1 MITRDVWV
9 TVSGMSRTLIL
20 IFGIMCW
27 TGVAAGAVVHLAFGD
42 WFYAAIMGIAFVL
55 WTVAFLQYSAKK
67 DAEASLSER

>member
-27 TGVAAGAVVHLAFGD
+27 TGVAAAAVVHLAFGD
-42 WFYAAIMGIAFVL
+42 WFYAAFMGIGFVL

-67 DAEASLSER
+67 DAEISLSER